1 MKRLLSLFALSLLIA
16 LGTSPAVFAKP
27 PSVIGSLKSVC
38 IDPGHGG
45 SDSGAVYG
53 GIEEEDL
60 NLDVA
65 NALATEL
72 TGRGYEVYLTRTD
85 DTTKS
90 NNDRYT
96 YCNSTNATTLVS
108 VHHNASTDSGIDYT
122 LAMYHQSAS
131 KPLAE
136 YVGRS
141 VAAAMGQASTFRTS
155 RYPSGVLI
163 KSNMP
168 SMMSEGYF
176 LSNSA
181 RLAELQTTDGYD
193 RLVQAEALAI
203 ANGLD
208 GYYAR

>member
-1 MKRLLSLFALSLLIA
+1 MKLIVGLVALSLVMV
-16 LGTSPAVFAKP
+16 LGASPAVFAKP
-27 PSVIGSLKSVC
+27 PSVTGPLKSVC

-65 NALATEL
+65 NALASEL
-72 TGRGYEVYLTRTD
+72 AGRGYKVYLTRTD

-96 YCNSTNATTLVS
+96 YCNATDATTLVS
-108 VHHNASTDSGIDYT
+108 VHHNASTDSSIDYT
-122 LAMYHQSAS
+122 LGMYHQSAS

-155 RYPSGVLI
+155 RFPSGVLI

-181 RLAELQTTDGYD
+181 RLAQLQANYSGM
-193 RLVQAEALAI
+193 VAVEAQAV

-208 GYYAR
+208 NYYAR

>member
-1 MKRLLSLFALSLLIA
+1 MKSIVGLVVLSLVMVF
-16 LGTSPAVFAKP
+16 GVSPAVFAKP
-27 PSVIGSLKSVC
+27 PSVTGLLKSVC

-65 NALATEL
+65 NALTNEL
-72 TGRGYEVYLTRTD
+72 TSRGYKVYLTRTD
-85 DTTKS
+85 DSTKS

-96 YCNSTNATTLVS
+96 FCNSTDATTLVS
-108 VHHNASTDSGIDYT
+108 VHHNASTDSNIDYT

-131 KPLAE
+131 KPLAD

-141 VAAAMGQASTFRTS
+141 VANALGQASTFRTA
-155 RYPSGVLI
+155 RFPSGVLI

-168 SMMSEGYF
+168 SVMSEGYF
-176 LSNSA
+176 LSNA
-181 RLAELQTTDGYD
+181 GRLAQLQANYASMVT
-193 RLVQAEALAI
+193 LESQAI

-208 GYYAR
+208 SYYAR